1 MRCNI
6 GDTCRSITLAG
17 RGISLQPSFM
27 AACDLRSGDLIEI
40 LPEYRSVELGIYA
53 VYPSRKHLPS
63 KVRVLISF
71 LTEHFASPPWN
82 N

>member
-17 RGISLQPSFM
+17 RGIFLQLSFM
-27 AACDLRSGDLIEI
+27 AACDLRSGGQIEI
-40 LPEYRSVELGIYA
+40 VPEDRSVELGIYA
-53 VYPSRKHLPS
+53 IYPSRKHLPS

-71 LTEHFASPPWN
+71 LAERFASPPLKN
-82 N
+82 